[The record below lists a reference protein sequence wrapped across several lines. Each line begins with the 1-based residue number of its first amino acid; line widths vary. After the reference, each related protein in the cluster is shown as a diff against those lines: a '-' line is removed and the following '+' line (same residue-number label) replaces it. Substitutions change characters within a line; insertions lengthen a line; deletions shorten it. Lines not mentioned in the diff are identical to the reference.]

1 MALLAHSADGEIS
14 PSAHSAVSVDGAR
27 LTELIAALPLSRG
40 SIFEIIKALGIVT
53 TKGPGAGGKGRVA
66 WVSNADSERLFDAA
80 HRVNRGEVRIAD
92 LAGVL
97 TPQTRQTPPL
107 TLVPDSADPADP
119 ELFISRLQAA
129 ELAVASGLGL
139 TTREVAWILGV
150 NPGGAFFIRG
160 GITCTKTG
168 KNCWLLASVK
178 S

>member
-1 MALLAHSADGEIS
+1 LQKKSGLAVSAHSADAAMAPSADSADGEISPSAHSADAAMAPSADSADGEIS
-14 PSAHSAVSVDGAR
+14 PSAHSAVSVDGVR

-66 WVSNADSERLFDAA
+66 WVSNADGERLFDAA

-107 TLVPDSADPADP
+107 TPCRSCVVCVKARS
-119 ELFISRLQAA
+119 SR
-129 ELAVASGLGL
+129 
-139 TTREVAWILGV
+139 TR
-150 NPGGAFFIRG
+150 R
-160 GITCTKTG
+160 
-168 KNCWLLASVK
+168 S
-178 S
+178 

>member
-1 MALLAHSADGEIS
+1 MAPSADSADGEIS

-66 WVSNADSERLFDAA
+66 WVSNADGERLFDAA

-92 LAGVL
+92 LAGAL
-97 TPQTRQTPPL
+97 TTQTRQTPPL

-119 ELFISRLQAA
+119 ELFMSRLQAA

-150 NPGGAFFIRG
+150 NPGGAFFTRG

-168 KNCWLLASVK
+168 KNCWLLASVR